1 MMLTLALDLQFADN
15 VADEQLNIVNL
26 YLFGTSTNDYTIDRN
41 VHVNKNWAWMST
53 CNTVTSF
60 LIYHSHL
67 HAPHW

>member
-41 VHVNKNWAWMST
+41 VHVNKN
-53 CNTVTSF
+53 
-60 LIYHSHL
+60 
-67 HAPHW
+67 